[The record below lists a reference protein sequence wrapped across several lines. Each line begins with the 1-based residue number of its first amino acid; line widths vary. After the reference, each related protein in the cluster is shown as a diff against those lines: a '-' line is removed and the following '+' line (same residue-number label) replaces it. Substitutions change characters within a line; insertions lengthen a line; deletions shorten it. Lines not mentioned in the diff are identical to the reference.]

1 MRIFRQGA
9 GMSGPE
15 YTGFGIERAVRAW
28 GKSGPAFGFVLEDSD
43 SIGTLMS
50 GPEVSQQAD
59 VRPCKNNLIGSGATA
74 FLPPVLPFPQCA
86 RGQLP
91 EEIAP

>member
-15 YTGFGIERAVRAW
+15 NIGFGIERAVRAW
-28 GKSGPAFGFVLEDSD
+28 EKSGPAFGYVLED
-43 SIGTLMS
+43 SIGTLIS

-59 VRPCKNNLIGSGATA
+59 L
-74 FLPPVLPFPQCA
+74 
-86 RGQLP
+86 
-91 EEIAP
+91 